1 MLRQVFFSM
10 EMENAFLLERCGI
23 TAASEQS
30 HCGIDRR
37 KSTEMGYQNAVV
49 DSRLA
54 GEEGKH
60 DAEVGVL
67 QLQPK
72 GAAHLPPQR
81 GLLIGVAR
89 QSHGHHVQVE
99 VAW

>member
-1 MLRQVFFSM
+1 M
-10 EMENAFLLERCGI
+10 EMSNTFLPARRSV
-23 TAASEQS
+23 TAALT
-30 HCGIDRR
+30 GKNKKK
-37 KSTEMGYQNAVV
+37 KSTETRYQNTVV

-67 QLQPK
+67 ELQSQ

-81 GLLIGVAR
+81 RLLVGVAR

-99 VAW
+99 VTW

>member
-1 MLRQVFFSM
+1 MR
-10 EMENAFLLERCGI
+10 
-23 TAASEQS
+23 
-30 HCGIDRR
+30 
-37 KSTEMGYQNAVV
+37 YQNTVV

-67 QLQPK
+67 QLQPQ

-81 GLLIGVAR
+81 GLLVGVAR

-99 VAW
+99 VA